1 MQLDSVLAGAAQ
13 SGVAITLLLASLAKA
28 RKAGAFRRA
37 LGAYHLLPDALVTP
51 TAFAIIAAE
60 ALGAV
65 ALLFPISRS
74 AGAAVSSALL
84 VAFAAALAINIV
96 RGHTE
101 IDCGCFAFG
110 ATGATTDASAHG
122 RATPSIGWWHVARAL
137 LLATLAATA
146 FAQRVERAI
155 TPLDYLTLY
164 AAVLLIVCT
173 LLTLDALLANLP
185 RLDHLRNS

>member
-1 MQLDSVLAGAAQ
+1 MQLDPVLAGAAQ
-13 SGVAITLLLASLAKA
+13 SGVATSMLLAALAKA
-28 RKAGAFRRA
+28 RKARAFRRA

-51 TAFAIIAAE
+51 AAFLIIAAE

-65 ALLFPISRS
+65 ALLFPISRT

-84 VAFAAALAINIV
+84 AAFAAALAINIV
-96 RGHTE
+96 RGHTA

-110 ATGATTDASAHG
+110 ATDAATDASTHG
-122 RATPSIGWWHVARAL
+122 RTAPGVGWWHAARAL

-146 FAQRVERAI
+146 FAQPGDRAI
-155 TPLDYLTLY
+155 TPLDDLTLC